1 MNTTQPILVIGK
13 PGTGKTKKACDILPA
28 NPIHRYADE
37 YDIED
42 NFSIPLDRG
51 ILIEEVDYKPRV
63 SLICNTLLQY
73 RGTVVLTSMNK
84 KDVPK
89 KILDMCKV
97 RIAGRVNLE

>member
-42 NFSIPLDRG
+42 NFSISPNIG
-51 ILIEEVDYKPRV
+51 ILIEEVHH
-63 SLICNTLLQY
+63 
-73 RGTVVLTSMNK
+73 
-84 KDVPK
+84 
-89 KILDMCKV
+89 
-97 RIAGRVNLE
+97 